1 MLNVRRPVT
10 IVCALAAMSIL
21 GPGAGAQSNQKFEKV
36 LIEAPKP
43 YTKLVSDI
51 AALGGKVTKQYQHII
66 ILFTDGLN
74 TLNRWSGTGQNGTGA
89 QVDARMKMLCSNI
102 KATGVTIFTVQ
113 IDTSGTD
120 GVSPVLPA
128 CATDASHFFMLT
140 SASQIA
146 SAFQQIGVE
155 ITKLR
160 VAR

>member
-1 MLNVRRPVT
+1 
-10 IVCALAAMSIL
+10 
-21 GPGAGAQSNQKFEKV
+21 
-36 LIEAPKP
+36 
-43 YTKLVSDI
+43 
-51 AALGGKVTKQYQHII
+51 
-66 ILFTDGLN
+66 
-74 TLNRWSGTGQNGTGA
+74 
-89 QVDARMKMLCSNI
+89 MKMLCSNI